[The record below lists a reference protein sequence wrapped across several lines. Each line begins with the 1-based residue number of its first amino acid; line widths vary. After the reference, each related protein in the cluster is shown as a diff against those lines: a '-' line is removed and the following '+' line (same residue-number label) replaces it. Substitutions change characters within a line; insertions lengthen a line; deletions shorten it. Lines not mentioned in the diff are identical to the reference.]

1 VISTASISTQSLRRL
16 RVDQVGSLAGPPAL
30 RSLMERNALGE
41 ATDAALAAAQDEA
54 IRDVIKQ
61 QEAIGFPV
69 LTDGEFRRRNF
80 QDSFGAAVTGFATPE
95 DVKRSYLERHRE
107 ITKEAFQRAE
117 QNFEA
122 AGPAILHRL
131 PARERLKLVR
141 NVPLEEFRFA
151 SAVATHP
158 VKETLVSPDR
168 ISQRFAHEHSKAVY
182 AGMDEF
188 LADVVAIEREMIA
201 QLVAAGCR
209 YIQIDAPGYT
219 AYGDPVSLERM
230 RSRGEDP
237 DENLERSIR
246 ADNAVIAGFEDVVF
260 GIHLCRGNPRTA
272 DPETGKVLAQWHREG
287 HYDAYAE
294 QLFAGLAHDRLLLEY
309 DSDRAGSFAALRY
322 VPKDKVVV
330 LGLVTTKSEEVEGVD
345 MLERRIAEASKYLPL
360 DQLALSP
367 QCGFGG
373 AGPGAVLAEDVQWR
387 KLERILETARQV
399 WGTI

>member
-1 VISTASISTQSLRRL
+1 VSSTTSISTQALRRL

-30 RSLMERNALGE
+30 RSLVARNGLGE
-41 ATDAALAAAQDEA
+41 ISDEVLAAAQDDAIREA
-54 IRDVIKQ
+54 IRK
-61 QEAIGFPV
+61 QEAIGLPV
-69 LTDGEFRRRNF
+69 VTDGEFRRRNF
-80 QDSFGAAVTGFATPE
+80 QDSFGAAVSGFATPA
-95 DVKRSYLERHRE
+95 DVKRSYTDRYKE
-107 ITKEAFQRAE
+107 ITTDAFQRAE
-117 QNFEA
+117 QNFAA

-131 PARERLKLVR
+131 PVRERLKLVR
-141 NVPLEEFRFA
+141 NVPLEEFRF
-151 SAVATHP
+151 SSTVATRP
-158 VKETLVSPDR
+158 VKVTLISPDR
-168 ISQRFAHEHSKAVY
+168 ISQRFAHEDSKAVY

-188 LADVVAIEREMIA
+188 VADVVAIEREMIG

-219 AYGDPVSLERM
+219 AYGDAISLERM

-246 ADNAVIAGFEDVVF
+246 ADNAVIAGFDDVVF
-260 GIHLCRGNPRTA
+260 GIHLCRGNPRTT
-272 DPETGKVLAQWHREG
+272 DPATGKVLAQWHREG

-294 QLFAGLAHDRLLLEY
+294 RLFAGLAHDRLLLEY
-309 DSDRAGSFAALRY
+309 DSDRAGGFAPLRF

-330 LGLVTTKSEEVEGVD
+330 LGLVTTKSDEVETSEV
-345 MLERRIAEASKYLPL
+345 LERRIVDASRYLPV

-387 KLERILETARQV
+387 KFERIVETARRV
-399 WGTI
+399 WDAI